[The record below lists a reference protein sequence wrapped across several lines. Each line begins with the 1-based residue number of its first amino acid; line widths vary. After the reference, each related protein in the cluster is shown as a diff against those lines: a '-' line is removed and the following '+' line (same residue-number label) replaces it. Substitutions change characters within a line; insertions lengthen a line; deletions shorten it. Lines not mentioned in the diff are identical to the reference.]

1 LSHDARRIA
10 RKATTLVWR
19 GGAGLKKE
27 KSFDSWLLDG
37 RFDRNTAPRKSGFG
51 NSFRDNGDC
60 VQERRKILTQ
70 QPIFFSSLVTKRN
83 KNESLEIEAQTSE

>member
-1 LSHDARRIA
+1 M
-10 RKATTLVWR
+10 
-19 GGAGLKKE
+19 KKE

-60 VQERRKILTQ
+60 VQERRKTLTQ

-83 KNESLEIEAQTSE
+83 KNESLEIEAQTSEQIRFHATPTKNLRSDL